1 MKLQADLSTVPS
13 DECEREPIR
22 FSGAI
27 QPHGVLL
34 CIDPQTR
41 LILAASANHGTIPS
55 LSGSLIGQR
64 IDNVWPELAARCGS
78 SAFLIDGAYMARSY
92 AQEQTLL
99 VEIER
104 LTDDDL
110 LDPRDVFIL
119 DEVLSALNASDTL
132 ESLADTAAQAIRQ
145 ITGMERV
152 LVYRFTEEGHGEVVA
167 ESKVADWN
175 ESFVSF
181 HFPAAEIPAQARA
194 LYLTSRCRFVQN
206 RDYEPVPIV
215 PGLDPRD
222 GQPFDLGPC
231 QMRSLSPVH
240 RLYQENLGVDGAMS
254 VSIINEGRLWGLVV
268 GHHRRPHRVSIPAR
282 REVLSIVTGLSMR
295 LSATE
300 TADERDARAKHVVLH
315 AKLQEQIAG
324 ADDFVSPLING
335 DIKLIDLFFASSGAA
350 VVYRDDPDPEE
361 HVEVRTVGRAPDHE
375 SVLALALACREH
387 LSDGVFAT
395 DHTASILPPF
405 SVHTEYASGVLA
417 ITVGEDGRHM
427 IMWFRP
433 ETLRTTVWGGA
444 SPAQVALEKES
455 GNYLPRRSFARWVE
469 EQRGHSRPWTPWKIE
484 IARSLRTALN
494 DVILRQMRTIRSLNV
509 RLEESDQ
516 AKSRFLAH
524 MSHELRTPLNAVLGF
539 TEMLEL
545 GLYGNMEA
553 KQRECLGL
561 IREASA
567 HLLTMINDV
576 LDLSKVVAGKLEL
589 SVRKEDLSALA
600 DRVVTLMIGIAQ
612 EKGVVVKAAYEPDLP
627 LVIIDERLVK
637 QMLMNLLSNAIKF
650 TPRGGTITVITRH
663 GHDGCLTLAV
673 SDTGIGIPKNKHAHV
688 LEPFRQ
694 ADNDMTHSRAG
705 TGLGLPIVKSLIEL
719 HGGQLELESVE
730 GRGAAYASDPLASS
744 SSSGRR
750 FFGPVPSI

>member
-1 MKLQADLSTVPS
+1 MRNQADVLVAQT
-13 DECEREPIR
+13 DDCEREPIR
-22 FSGAI
+22 FPGGI

-41 LILAASANHGTIPS
+41 LILAASANHGLVPS
-55 LSGSLIGQR
+55 LSGLLIGQR
-64 IDNVWPELAARCGS
+64 INDVWPELAALCGS
-78 SAFLIDGAYMARSY
+78 SAFLIDEAYMVRSY
-92 AQEQTLL
+92 AQERTLL
-99 VEIER
+99 VEIEP
-104 LTDDDL
+104 LTDDDHP
-110 LDPRDVFIL
+110 DPRHVISL
-119 DEVLSALNASDTL
+119 DEVLSSLNASDTL
-132 ESLADTAAQAIRQ
+132 ESLSDTAARAIRQ
-145 ITGMERV
+145 ITGMERI
-152 LVYRFTEEGHGEVVA
+152 LIYRFTEEGHGEVVA
-167 ESKVADWN
+167 ESKVDDWN
-175 ESFVSF
+175 ESFIGF
-181 HFPAAEIPAQARA
+181 HFPAADIPAQARA
-194 LYLTSRCRFVQN
+194 LYLTSRCRFMQS
-206 RDYEPVPIV
+206 RDYEPVPII

-231 QMRSLSPVH
+231 QLRSLSPVH

-268 GHHRRPHRVSIPAR
+268 GHHRRPHRVPIPAR
-282 REVLSIVTGLSMR
+282 REVLCITTGLSMR

-300 TADERDARAKHVVLH
+300 TAEERDARAKHVVLH
-315 AKLQEQIAG
+315 AKLLEQIAG

-335 DIKLIDLFFASSGAA
+335 DIKLTDLFFASSGAA
-350 VVYRDDPDPEE
+350 VVYRGDRDPEE
-361 HVEVRTVGRAPDHE
+361 HLEVRTVGRAPDNE
-375 SVLALALACREH
+375 SVLALARACREH
-387 LSDGVFAT
+387 LRDGVFAT

-427 IMWFRP
+427 IMWFRS

-444 SPAQVALEKES
+444 SPAQVALEKVS
-455 GNYLPRRSFARWVE
+455 GNHLPRRSFARWVE

-553 KQRECLGL
+553 KQQECLGL
-561 IREASA
+561 IREAST

-576 LDLSKVVAGKLEL
+576 LDLSKIEAGKLEL
-589 SVRKEDLSALA
+589 SLVQGDLSQLA
-600 DRVVTLMIGIAQ
+600 DRVVSLLIGMATEKKITVETRYESNLPSLM
-612 EKGVVVKAAYEPDLP
+612 L
-627 LVIIDERLVK
+627 DERFAK

-650 TPRGGTITVITRH
+650 TPEKGAVTVMTLRR
-663 GHDGCLTLAV
+663 HDGGLTLAV
-673 SDTGIGIPKNKHAHV
+673 ADTGIGIPKEKHAHV

-694 ADNDMTHSRAG
+694 ADPDMTHSRSG

-719 HGGQLELESVE
+719 HGGSFELESEPGKGTTVSLHFPSV
-730 GRGAAYASDPLASS
+730 GAAS
-744 SSSGRR
+744 
-750 FFGPVPSI
+750 